1 MSRTKEVVVN
11 ERRELALAELE
22 LALGEAEGDDALLST
37 DEGKPVVGLVLSVV
51 GVVLMVLPVLLPS

>member
-11 ERRELALAELE
+11 ERRELTLAELE
-22 LALGEAEGDDALLST
+22 LGEAEGDDILLST

>member
-22 LALGEAEGDDALLST
+22 LGEAEGDDILLST

>member
-22 LALGEAEGDDALLST
+22 LGEAEGDDILLST
-37 DEGKPVVGLVLSVV
+37 DEGKPVVGLVLSVDR
-51 GVVLMVLPVLLPS
+51 GSPDGSAGFIALLE

>member
-11 ERRELALAELE
+11 ERRELALVAELE
-22 LALGEAEGDDALLST
+22 LGEAEGDDILLST